1 LEKKCITRETA
12 SMAKTEFMNALMQ
25 LAAEKNLPKE
35 IVLTALESAMVSA
48 YRKETFTHGED
59 ISVKIHPLTG
69 EVRLTLKK
77 AVVEKPEDEYREIS
91 LKDAKKKDKTLAV
104 GDNVT
109 TEVAPPNAG
118 RIPAQIA
125 KQVILQKLH
134 DAERGAIYEEFV
146 GKEGEIITG
155 TVQRVTPDQVVVDI
169 GKTEAVIPQNEKVPT
184 ERYRQGQRLKL
195 YIVEVARTTK
205 GPQVIASRAHRN
217 LLRDL
222 LILEIPEIASGTVE
236 IKAVA
241 REAGYRSKVAVTTR
255 QSGIDPVGCCV
266 GLRGIRIQNIVNE
279 LNGEK
284 IDVVQWSDDPR
295 MFIANALSPAQVLN
309 VTLNEG
315 ETTALV
321 KVPDK
326 HLSLA
331 IGKEGQNVRLA
342 AKLTGWRIDI
352 KSASELDAGKEAQKA
367 EAAREAQLLSTG
379 EAEAETMPAETEAPD
394 EAAAAEETEE
404 RQPVAAAVGAEEPS
418 TAGIEILLPS
428 EPASSQPSKIRFA
441 EDIMAGR
448 EGKGK
453 KKEVVKKDDGKDAA
467 AKAKKTKHKKTVYYE
482 DEEFES

>member
-1 LEKKCITRETA
+1 
-12 SMAKTEFMNALMQ
+12 MAKSEFMNALMQ

-48 YRKETFTHGED
+48 YRKESFTHGED
-59 ISVKIHPLTG
+59 ISVKIHPLSG
-69 EVRLTLKK
+69 EVKLTLKK
-77 AVVEKPEDEYREIS
+77 VVVEKPEDEYREVS
-91 LKDAKKKDKTLAV
+91 LKEAKKKDKTLRV
-104 GDNVT
+104 GDNVVVD
-109 TEVAPPNAG
+109 VAPPNAG

-155 TVQRVTPDQVVVDI
+155 TVQRITPEHVVVDI

-205 GPQVIASRAHRN
+205 GPEIIASRAHRN
-217 LLRDL
+217 LLRDM
-222 LILEIPEIASGTVE
+222 LILEIPEIASGVVE

-241 REAGYRSKVAVTTR
+241 REAGYRSKVAVNTR
-255 QSGIDPVGCCV
+255 QPGIDPVGCCV

-279 LNGEK
+279 LSGEK

-295 MFIANALSPAQVLN
+295 VFIANALSPAQVLN

-352 KSASELDAGKEAQKA
+352 KSASELDALKA
-367 EAAREAQLLSTG
+367 PAGG
-379 EAEAETMPAETEAPD
+379 EAPAEGDEVPGEELEEALP
-394 EAAAAEETEE
+394 AEELEE
-404 RQPVAAAVGAEEPS
+404 GAAQADETAEPVAAAVGAGEQAEPAS
-418 TAGIEILLPS
+418 IEILM
-428 EPASSQPSKIRFA
+428 PAEMTSPTQPSKIRFA
-441 EDIMAGR
+441 EEIMAGR
-448 EGKGK
+448 ESKAK
-453 KKEVVKKDDGKDAA
+453 KKEATKKEGEGKEAG
-467 AKAKKTKHKKTVYYE
+467 AKAKKTKPKKKTTYYE
-482 DEEFES
+482 DEDFEA

>member
-1 LEKKCITRETA
+1 
-12 SMAKTEFMNALMQ
+12 MAKTEFMNALMQ

-48 YRKETFTHGED
+48 YRKESYTHGED
-59 ISVKIHPLTG
+59 ISVKIHPLSG
-69 EVRLTLKK
+69 EVKLTLKK
-77 AVVEKPEDEYREIS
+77 AVVETPEDEYREIS
-91 LKDAKKKDKTLAV
+91 LKEAKKKDKTLKA
-104 GDNVT
+104 GDTITIDLV
-109 TEVAPPNAG
+109 PPNAG

-155 TVQRVTPDQVVVDI
+155 TVQRITPEHVVVDI

-217 LLRDL
+217 LLRDM
-222 LILEIPEIASGTVE
+222 LILEIPEIASGVVE

-241 REAGYRSKVAVTTR
+241 REAGYRSKVAVNTR

-279 LNGEK
+279 LSGEK

-295 MFIANALSPAQVLN
+295 VFIANALSPAQVLS
-309 VTLNEG
+309 VTLNEP

-352 KSASELDAGKEAQKA
+352 KSASELEAEKA
-367 EAAREAQLLSTG
+367 PVKAHEEAAEEKVA
-379 EAEAETMPAETEAPD
+379 AEVTADEIEEPVAP
-394 EAAAAEETEE
+394 AAEETAE
-404 RQPVAAAVGAEEPS
+404 PVAAAATEEQAEPAS
-418 TAGIEILLPS
+418 IEILM
-428 EPASSQPSKIRFA
+428 PAELSTPAQPSKIRFA
-441 EDIMAGR
+441 EEILAGR
-448 EGKGK
+448 EGKSR
-453 KKEVVKKDDGKDAA
+453 KKEAAKKEADGKDSGT
-467 AKAKKTKHKKTVYYE
+467 KAKKTKAKKKTTYYE
-482 DEEFES
+482 DEDFES

>member
-1 LEKKCITRETA
+1 
-12 SMAKTEFMNALMQ
+12 MAKTEFMNALMQ

-35 IVLTALESAMVSA
+35 IVLTALESALVSA
-48 YRKETFTHGED
+48 YRKEAYTHGED
-59 ISVKIHPLTG
+59 IAVKIHPITG
-69 EVRLTLKK
+69 EVKLTLKK
-77 AVVEKPEDEYREIS
+77 VVAETPEDEYREVS
-91 LKDAKKKDKTLAV
+91 LKEAKKKDKTLKV
-104 GDNVT
+104 GDTV
-109 TEVAPPNAG
+109 VVDIPPPNAG

-155 TVQRVTPDQVVVDI
+155 TVQRVTPEHVVVDI
-169 GKTEAVIPQNEKVPT
+169 GKTEAIIPQNEKVPT

-195 YIVEVARTTK
+195 YIVEVARTTR

-222 LILEIPEIASGTVE
+222 LILEIPEISSGTVE

-255 QSGIDPVGCCV
+255 QSNIDPVGCCV

-279 LNGEK
+279 LSGEK
-284 IDVVQWSDDPR
+284 IDVVQWSDDPKV
-295 MFIANALSPAQVLN
+295 FIANALSPAQVLG
-309 VTLNEG
+309 VSLNET

-352 KSASELDAGKEAQKA
+352 KSASELEAEKALQKPEHAEA
-367 EAAREAQLLSTG
+367 EAAEEEEIGAEVSTG
-379 EAEAETMPAETEAPD
+379 EPEEAELEPEVAEAIL
-394 EAAAAEETEE
+394 AAATTEE
-404 RQPVAAAVGAEEPS
+404 QAQGQE
-418 TAGIEILLPS
+418 IEILMPV
-428 EPASSQPSKIRFA
+428 ETGPSQPSKIRFA
-441 EDIMAGR
+441 EEIMAGR
-448 EGKGK
+448 EGKAK
-453 KKEVVKKDDGKDAA
+453 KKETVKKEAEGKDTGV
-467 AKAKKTKHKKTVYYE
+467 KAKKAKHKKTVYYE
-482 DEEFES
+482 DEDAEG

>member
-1 LEKKCITRETA
+1 
-12 SMAKTEFMNALMQ
+12 MAKTEFMNALMQ

-48 YRKETFTHGED
+48 YRKEAYTHGED
-59 ISVKIHPLTG
+59 IAVKIHPITG
-69 EVRLTLKK
+69 EVKLTLKK
-77 AVVEKPEDEYREIS
+77 VVSETPEDEYHEIS
-91 LKDAKKKDKTLAV
+91 LKEAKKKDKTLKA
-104 GDNVT
+104 GDTV
-109 TEVAPPNAG
+109 VVDIPPPNAG

-155 TVQRVTPDQVVVDI
+155 TVQRVTPEHVVVDI
-169 GKTEAVIPQNEKVPT
+169 GKTEAIIPQNEKVPT

-195 YIVEVARTTK
+195 YIVEVARTTR

-222 LILEIPEIASGTVE
+222 LILEIPEISSGTVE

-255 QSGIDPVGCCV
+255 QSNIDPVGCCV

-279 LNGEK
+279 LSGEK
-284 IDVVQWSDDPR
+284 IDVVQWSDDPKV
-295 MFIANALSPAQVLN
+295 FIANALSPAQVLS
-309 VTLNEG
+309 VALNEP

-352 KSASELDAGKEAQKA
+352 KSASELEAEKALQKTEHAEEA
-367 EAAREAQLLSTG
+367 EAAVAGEEEAG
-379 EAEAETMPAETEAPD
+379 AEIT
-394 EAAAAEETEE
+394 AAEELEE
-404 RQPVAAAVGAEEPS
+404 PEAVLAAAGVEDQAQGQE
-418 TAGIEILLPS
+418 IEILMPVEMS
-428 EPASSQPSKIRFA
+428 PAKPSKIRFA
-441 EDIMAGR
+441 EEIMAGR
-448 EGKGK
+448 EGKAK
-453 KKEVVKKDDGKDAA
+453 KKESAKKDTEGKDAGV
-467 AKAKKTKHKKTVYYE
+467 KAKKAKQKKTVYYE
-482 DEEFES
+482 DEDAEV

>member
-1 LEKKCITRETA
+1 
-12 SMAKTEFMNALMQ
+12 MAKSEFMNALVQ

-35 IVLTALESAMVSA
+35 IILTALESALVSA
-48 YRKETFTHGED
+48 YRKESFTHGED
-59 ISVKIHPLTG
+59 IAVKIHSVTG
-69 EVRLTLKK
+69 EVKLTLKK
-77 AVVEKPEDEYREIS
+77 VVAEVLEDEYREIS
-91 LKDAKKKDKTLAV
+91 LKDAKKKDKTLKA
-104 GDNVT
+104 GDSVT
-109 TEVAPPNAG
+109 YDVPAPNAG

-134 DAERGAIYEEFV
+134 DAERGAIYEEYV
-146 GKEGEIITG
+146 GKEGEIVTG
-155 TVQRVTPDQVVVDI
+155 TVQRVTPEQVVIDI
-169 GKTEAVIPQNEKVPT
+169 GKTEAIIPQNEKTPT

-195 YIVEVARTTK
+195 YIVEVARTTR

-236 IKAVA
+236 IKGVA
-241 REAGYRSKVAVTTR
+241 REAGYRSKVAVYTR
-255 QSGIDPVGCCV
+255 QSSIDPVGCCV

-295 MFIANALSPAQVLN
+295 TFIASALSPAQVLG
-309 VTLNEG
+309 VTLNEA

-352 KSASELDAGKEAQKA
+352 KSASDLEAAKALQKEEAAEKLAPAEEKHRDEVTGVIEETA
-367 EAAREAQLLSTG
+367 EAASPG
-379 EAEAETMPAETEAPD
+379 EAEAVEPASAVEEPAE
-394 EAAAAEETEE
+394 
-404 RQPVAAAVGAEEPS
+404 G
-418 TAGIEILLPS
+418 AGIEILMPVDAAALTKPS
-428 EPASSQPSKIRFA
+428 RIRFA
-441 EDIMAGR
+441 EEIMSGR
-448 EGKGK
+448 DGKSK
-453 KKEVVKKDDGKDAA
+453 KKEAVKKEEVKDTG
-467 AKAKKTKHKKTVYYE
+467 AKTKSVKPKKKTYYE
-482 DEEFES
+482 DEDFESS

>member
-1 LEKKCITRETA
+1 
-12 SMAKTEFMNALMQ
+12 MVKTEFMNALMQ

-48 YRKETFTHGED
+48 YRKESYTHGED
-59 ISVKIHPLTG
+59 ISVKIHPVSG
-69 EVRLTLKK
+69 EVKLTLKK
-77 AVVEKPEDEYREIS
+77 VVSEAPEDEYREIS
-91 LKDAKKKDKTLAV
+91 LKEAKKKDKTLKA
-104 GDNVT
+104 GDTIVS
-109 TEVAPPNAG
+109 ELPPPNAG

-134 DAERGAIYEEFV
+134 DAERGAIYEEYV
-146 GKEGEIITG
+146 GKEGEIVTG
-155 TVQRVTPDQVVVDI
+155 TVQRVTPEHVVIDI
-169 GKTEAVIPQNEKVPT
+169 GKTEAVIPQNEKTPT

-195 YIVEVARTTK
+195 YIVEVARTTR

-222 LILEIPEIASGTVE
+222 LILEIPEIAAGTVE
-236 IKAVA
+236 IKGVA
-241 REAGYRSKVAVTTR
+241 REAGYRSKVAVFSR

-295 MFIANALSPAQVLN
+295 IYIANALSPAQVLS
-309 VTLNEG
+309 VALNAA
-315 ETTALV
+315 ETTSLV

-352 KSASELDAGKEAQKA
+352 KSASQLEAEKAAQREETAEPESAEQDQERWVGEGLEPAEDAGA
-367 EAAREAQLLSTG
+367 EALTG
-379 EAEAETMPAETEAPD
+379 EEEEAK
-394 EAAAAEETEE
+394 AAVSAEEGEG
-404 RQPVAAAVGAEEPS
+404 QAEG
-418 TAGIEILLPS
+418 AGIEILM
-428 EPASSQPSKIRFA
+428 PAEAALASQPSKIRFA
-441 EDIMAGR
+441 EEIMAGR
-448 EGKGK
+448 DGKSRKKEAPKKEGEGKDTGT
-453 KKEVVKKDDGKDAA
+453 
-467 AKAKKTKHKKTVYYE
+467 KAKKTKTKKKTYYE
-482 DEEFES
+482 DEDFES

>member
-1 LEKKCITRETA
+1 
-12 SMAKTEFMNALMQ
+12 MAKTEFMSALMQ

-48 YRKETFTHGED
+48 YRKEAYTHGEE
-59 ISVKIHPLTG
+59 IFVKINPVSG
-69 EVRLTLKK
+69 EVKLSLKK
-77 AVVEKPEDEYREIS
+77 IVSESPEDTYREIL
-91 LKDAKKKDKTLAV
+91 LKDAKKIDSTFVA
-104 GDNVT
+104 GDTVT
-109 TEVAPPNAG
+109 MEIPLPNAG

-155 TVQRVTPDQVVVDI
+155 SVQRVTPEHVIVDI
-169 GKTEAVIPQNEKVPT
+169 GKTEAVIPASEKVPI

-195 YIVEVARTTK
+195 YIVEVARTSK
-205 GPQVIASRAHRN
+205 GPQIIASRAHRN

-222 LILEIPEIASGTVE
+222 LILEIPEIASGLVE

-284 IDVVQWSDDPR
+284 IDVVQWSDDPKV
-295 MFIANALSPAQVLN
+295 FIANALSPAQVLG
-309 VTLNEG
+309 VTLNQS

-321 KVPDK
+321 RVPDK

-352 KSASELDAGKEAQKA
+352 KSASEL
-367 EAAREAQLLSTG
+367 
-379 EAEAETMPAETEAPD
+379 EAEKAALRDKAAQVEEKSKVAEEGELSAQPAEFEEAVSE
-394 EAAAAEETEE
+394 EALETPEVEE
-404 RQPVAAAVGAEEPS
+404 QAPS
-418 TAGIEILLPS
+418 GIEIVLPT
-428 EPASSQPSKIRFA
+428 EAVAPAQPSKIRFA
-441 EDIMAGR
+441 EEILASKAGKAKKKDQTKKDADGR
-448 EGKGK
+448 EGAVKSK
-453 KKEVVKKDDGKDAA
+453 KA
-467 AKAKKTKHKKTVYYE
+467 KHKKATYIEEEEYE
-482 DEEFES
+482 S

>member
-1 LEKKCITRETA
+1 
-12 SMAKTEFMNALMQ
+12 MAKTEFMNALMQ

-48 YRKETFTHGED
+48 YRKEAFTHGED
-59 ISVKIHPLTG
+59 ISVKIHPTTG
-69 EVRLTLKK
+69 EVKLTLKM
-77 AVVEKPEDEYREIS
+77 AVVEAPEDQYREIS
-91 LKDAKKKDKTLAV
+91 LKDAKKKDKTLKV
-104 GDNVT
+104 GDTVITDVT
-109 TEVAPPNAG
+109 PPNAG

-155 TVQRVTPDQVVVDI
+155 TVQRITPEHVVVDI

-205 GPQVIASRAHRN
+205 GPQIIASRAHRN
-217 LLRDL
+217 LLRDM
-222 LILEIPEIASGTVE
+222 LILEIPEIASGVVE

-241 REAGYRSKVAVTTR
+241 REAGYRSKVAVYTR
-255 QSGIDPVGCCV
+255 QTGIDPVGCCV

-279 LNGEK
+279 LSGEK
-284 IDVVQWSDDPR
+284 IDVVQWSEDPR
-295 MFIANALSPAQVLN
+295 VFIANALSPAQVLS
-309 VTLNEG
+309 VSLNKA
-315 ETTALV
+315 ETTSLV

-352 KSASELDAGKEAQKA
+352 KSASEL
-367 EAAREAQLLSTG
+367 EAAKAPSGADT
-379 EAEAETMPAETEAPD
+379 AEEHEESLEEKPEETAPNEEIE
-394 EAAAAEETEE
+394 EAAVPAVEEMPE
-404 RQPVAAAVGAEEPS
+404 PVAAAVGAGEQAES
-418 TAGIEILLPS
+418 AGIEILM
-428 EPASSQPSKIRFA
+428 PAEMSSPSQPSKIRFA
-441 EDIMAGR
+441 EEIMAGR
-448 EGKGK
+448 EGKSK
-453 KKEVVKKDDGKDAA
+453 KKEVAKKEGEGKDAGV
-467 AKAKKTKHKKTVYYE
+467 KAKKTKPKKKTTYYE
-482 DEEFES
+482 DEDFEA

>member
-1 LEKKCITRETA
+1 
-12 SMAKTEFMNALMQ
+12 MAKTEFMNALMQ

-59 ISVKIHPLTG
+59 ISVRIHPLTG
-69 EVRLTLKK
+69 EVKLTLKR

-104 GDNVT
+104 GDFVT
-109 TEVAPPNAG
+109 VEVAPPNAG

-155 TVQRVTPDQVVVDI
+155 TVQRVTPEQIVVDI
-169 GKTEAVIPQNEKVPT
+169 GKTEAVIPQNERVPT

-236 IKAVA
+236 IKGVA
-241 REAGYRSKVAVTTR
+241 REAGYRSKVAVSTR

-295 MFIANALSPAQVLN
+295 VFIANALSPAQVLN

-352 KSASELDAGKEAQKA
+352 KSASELDAGKEARKPEAA
-367 EAAREAQLLSTG
+367 EA
-379 EAEAETMPAETEAPD
+379 P
-394 EAAAAEETEE
+394 AAEEPAAPVTEE
-404 RQPVAAAVGAEEPS
+404 VAASAEVAVEAPAEEAEELQPVAAAVAAEETS
-418 TAGIEILLPS
+418 AAASIEILMPTTA
-428 EPASSQPSKIRFA
+428 PASQPSKIRFA
-441 EDIMAGR
+441 EDILAGR
-448 EGKGK
+448 EGKSK
-453 KKEVVKKDDGKDAA
+453 KKETAKKDDGKDAG
-467 AKAKKTKHKKTVYYE
+467 AKAKKSKHRKTQYYQDE
-482 DEEFES
+482 DFES

>member
-1 LEKKCITRETA
+1 
-12 SMAKTEFMNALMQ
+12 MVKTEFMNALMQ

-48 YRKETFTHGED
+48 YRKESFTHGED
-59 ISVKIHPLTG
+59 IAVKIHPVSG
-69 EVRLTLKK
+69 EVKLTMKK
-77 AVVEKPEDEYREIS
+77 LVSEAPEDEYREIS
-91 LKDAKKKDKTLAV
+91 LKEAKKKDKTLKV
-104 GDNVT
+104 GDTVVT
-109 TEVAPPNAG
+109 ELPPPNAG

-134 DAERGAIYEEFV
+134 DAERGAIYEEYV
-146 GKEGEIITG
+146 GKEGEIVTG
-155 TVQRVTPDQVVVDI
+155 TVQRVTPEHVVIDI
-169 GKTEAVIPQNEKVPT
+169 GKTEAVIPQNEKSPT

-195 YIVEVARTTK
+195 YIVEVARTTR

-222 LILEIPEIASGTVE
+222 LILEIPEIAAGTVE
-236 IKAVA
+236 IKGVA
-241 REAGYRSKVAVTTR
+241 REAGYRSKVAVFSR

-295 MFIANALSPAQVLN
+295 IFIGNALSPAQVLS
-309 VTLNEG
+309 VTLNAA

-352 KSASELDAGKEAQKA
+352 KSASEMEAEKAAHKEDVTGADVIEQAEDILEAGVPAPVEETVEEPATGEEKEPEGEAAVAAVEGEAQP
-367 EAAREAQLLSTG
+367 EG
-379 EAEAETMPAETEAPD
+379 
-394 EAAAAEETEE
+394 
-404 RQPVAAAVGAEEPS
+404 V
-418 TAGIEILLPS
+418 GIEILMSVDAALPQ
-428 EPASSQPSKIRFA
+428 QPSKIRFA
-441 EDIMAGR
+441 EEIMAGR
-448 EGKGK
+448 NGKSR
-453 KKEVVKKDDGKDAA
+453 KKEAPKKEEGKDAGV
-467 AKAKKTKHKKTVYYE
+467 KAKKTKAKKKTYYE
-482 DEEFES
+482 DEDFES